1 MLYDLLASPYAPL
14 VIFFM
19 RVADVTLDTMR
30 VLLMVR
36 NAKWQVPLIGF
47 VQVTIWV
54 VAVTAVVQ
62 NLHSPLHIIGYSGG
76 FATGNYVGM
85 LIEERL
91 ALGLA
96 TMQSMVRQGGGE
108 VAAALREKGFAVTEM
123 EGRGKDGPVEVLYSV
138 ISRRKVATYISV
150 VEHVAPGAF
159 LVVDEPRT
167 VRGGSFFPGLRR

>member
-1 MLYDLLASPYAPL
+1 MLYELLASPYAPL
-14 VIFFM
+14 VIFCM
-19 RVADVTLDTMR
+19 RVTDVTLDTLR

-54 VAVTAVVQ
+54 IAVTAVVQ
-62 NLHSPLHIIGYSGG
+62 NLHSPLHLIGYSGG

-85 LIEERL
+85 LVEERL

-96 TMQSMVRQGGGE
+96 AVNTLVRNGAGE
-108 VAAALREKGFAVTEM
+108 TATALREQGFAVTVM
-123 EGRGKDGPVEVLYSV
+123 DGRGKDGPVEILYSV
-138 ISRRKVATYISV
+138 ISRRKVAAYISV
-150 VEHVAPGAF
+150 VERVAPRSF